1 MCLAAIAI
9 QANPYFPFVCVA
21 NRDEFHNR
29 PTAPLH
35 AWSVQGC
42 PIHAGK
48 DLQSEGTWLGV
59 SEQGRFALLTNVR
72 KASLNRNDAPSRGE
86 LVTRALRQP
95 LNLSTNEASQYSGYN
110 LIQGNLIRQSFCYS
124 TNQHIDSPGESSKVL
139 VPGIHALS
147 NGSLESN
154 WPKTTSLKNGL
165 SATLGELKR
174 QPDANEFTEQL
185 LALLANTSQAQDE
198 DLPNTGVPY
207 EWEKMLSAK
216 KIVSPAYG
224 TRSSAVITV
233 DAQSMLCFTEISFNS
248 EGKET
253 GRRTVQFELAA
264 R

>member
-1 MCLAAIAI
+1 MCLAAVAI
-9 QANPYFPFVCVA
+9 QSSPYFPFVCVA

-35 AWSVQGC
+35 HWSVHGV
-42 PIHAGK
+42 PIYAGK

-72 KASLNRNDAPSRGE
+72 NASLNRKDAPSRGE
-86 LVTRALRQP
+86 LVTKALIEP
-95 LNLSTNEASQYSGYN
+95 LDLNPAEARQYSGYN
-110 LIQGNLIRQSFCYS
+110 LIQGNLIHQNLCYS
-124 TNQHIDSPGESSKVL
+124 TNQHMDQNGDSNQRL
-139 VPGIHALS
+139 MPGIHALS
-147 NGSLESN
+147 NGSLMSK

-165 SATLGELKR
+165 SSVLDDLER
-174 QPDANEFTEQL
+174 QPYIAEFTERLLTL
-185 LALLANTSQAQDE
+185 LADTSQAPDE
-198 DLPNTGVPY
+198 ALPNTGVPY
-207 EWEKMLSAK
+207 EWEKMLSAR

-233 DAQSMLCFTEISFNS
+233 DAHSTLCFTEVSFDS